1 MARRARGTIVW
12 RADRGHYIARAYDAQ
27 GKHRSRKGGKTVA
40 SARRALNELLEEI
53 DAHADGALTLAEY
66 LEQGYLS
73 ALPAR
78 ISSAANAESQL
89 VLAAGAL
96 MVAMRDVDEA
106 AATRYLEGLL
116 DGRKPAT
123 VRRHRSAL
131 STCWRAAKRDGVVR
145 ANPWLEVEL
154 PAERPDTAGRFLTE
168 AQLRAIY
175 RAIGPRYRPWITWL
189 GETAMGE
196 ADARAL
202 TWQQVEPGDSH
213 VTFTRKK
220 TGRVVRLPLR
230 PLAVEVLA
238 EMRSRR
244 VLTLRESDRVFRG
257 IGTRSGAFREAWNAR
272 IRDPET
278 GLGHEGLRVY
288 DLRHARA
295 SLLAAA
301 GVPLGHVA
309 RWLGHSTPR
318 LALERYARHAPEDA
332 LDRALELSLRA
343 ERSSR
348 REGPPGAASDR
359 TA

>member
-12 RADRGHYIARAYDAQ
+12 RADRGCYIARARDAQ
-27 GKHRSRKGGKTVA
+27 GRHRSRQGGSTVA
-40 SARRALNELLEEI
+40 SARRALDELLDEI

-66 LEQGYLS
+66 LEQGYLQDLAS
-73 ALPAR
+73 RLADPGTAQ
-78 ISSAANAESQL
+78 AQL
-89 VLAAGAL
+89 LAAAGEL
-96 MVAMRDVDEA
+96 LVAMRDVDEA
-106 AATRYLEGLL
+106 AAARYLQGLR
-116 DGRKPAT
+116 DGRTVAT

-131 STCWRAAKRDGVVR
+131 STCWKAAKRDGVVR
-145 ANPWLEVEL
+145 HNPWLEVAL
-154 PAERPDTAGRFLTE
+154 PAERADTAGRFLTE

-175 RAIGPRYRPWITWL
+175 RAIGPRYRPWGTGL

-196 ADARAL
+196 GDARAL
-202 TWQQVEPGDSH
+202 TWQQVEPGDAH
-213 VTFTRKK
+213 VTFSRRK

-238 EMRSRR
+238 EMRARR
-244 VLTLRESDRVFRG
+244 IHTLRESDRVFRG
-257 IGTRSGAFREAWNAR
+257 IGTRSGAFRIAWQER

-343 ERSSR
+343 ERSTR
-348 REGPPGAASDR
+348 PGDPPAAASDR